1 MALPEGVETKT
12 IRKKSGKAYTYYYWN
27 PGRNTDREGE
37 RIKLPDATKHPARF
51 FAEVERRRNS
61 TPTSYPAGSIGDLI
75 TRYRASDE
83 FKRLSE
89 GTQSNYEVHMRRFEA
104 HDTWGMVAV
113 RDLAPITVQTA
124 RDAMKETAV
133 MANQMLSVGR
143 TIWDWAIP
151 LDLAKFNPF
160 DKVRDFDIPDR
171 GHVPWP
177 SWVIDYVRTH
187 AWPDLVR
194 MMRLGVMTCQRGSDL
209 IRMGPEHRDRNGLWC
224 RPLKTRKRRRSF
236 HIPLAAADAL
246 EIDQWAET
254 PVTFTNSRWLKP
266 IDRFREDLYLY
277 SPKGAQYTADGLRA
291 RVGVA
296 GLPTPRKDGRYVAA
310 GKNGL
315 PPRSRSTIGTSSPT
329 TLTIRPST
337 ACAAPASWRAP
348 SKATRSTRSR
358 TTSACPGRTSS
369 TTCASRIRC
378 RSRPKGKSGFGWSRT
393 RTRPRTFGQL
403 YHHYQT
409 PDLENSSAIL
419 ENFRKKCCKISH
431 FGGEWCN
438 GSTTDSDSVCLGSNP
453 SSPASPPL
461 RSPVGSFF
469 QKS

>member
-1 MALPEGVETKT
+1 MANWKSDALACPREAAKPLSAKSVSNSKRFREPYRIGEVQSFGEKWTFWRIISRLFRSGVRSSNEKSLLALPEGVETKT

-37 RIKLPDATKHPARF
+37 RIKLPDAIKHPARF

-61 TPTSYPAGSIGDLI
+61 TPTCYPAGSIGDLI

-194 MMRLGVMTCQRGSDL
+194 MMQLGVMTCQRGSDL

-246 EIDQWAET
+246 EIDRWAET

-291 RVGVA
+291 RWGRWLADTQEGRVLCRRWKEWVGTQVKKYDWDIDPDDA
-296 GLPTPRKDGRYVAA
+296 DHPRAA
-310 GKNGL
+310 
-315 PPRSRSTIGTSSPT
+315 RHRD
-329 TLTIRPST
+329 
-337 ACAAPASWRAP
+337 
-348 SKATRSTRSR
+348 
-358 TTSACPGRTSS
+358 
-369 TTCASRIRC
+369 
-378 RSRPKGKSGFGWSRT
+378 SRPR
-393 RTRPRTFGQL
+393 RARL
-403 YHHYQT
+403 
-409 PDLENSSAIL
+409 
-419 ENFRKKCCKISH
+419 
-431 FGGEWCN
+431 
-438 GSTTDSDSVCLGSNP
+438 
-453 SSPASPPL
+453 
-461 RSPVGSFF
+461 
-469 QKS
+469 

>member
-37 RIKLPDATKHPARF
+37 RIKLPDAIKHPARF

-177 SWVIDYVRTH
+177 SWVIDYVRTQ
-187 AWPDLVR
+187 A
-194 MMRLGVMTCQRGSDL
+194 
-209 IRMGPEHRDRNGLWC
+209 
-224 RPLKTRKRRRSF
+224 
-236 HIPLAAADAL
+236 
-246 EIDQWAET
+246 
-254 PVTFTNSRWLKP
+254 
-266 IDRFREDLYLY
+266 
-277 SPKGAQYTADGLRA
+277 
-291 RVGVA
+291 
-296 GLPTPRKDGRYVAA
+296 
-310 GKNGL
+310 
-315 PPRSRSTIGTSSPT
+315 
-329 TLTIRPST
+329 
-337 ACAAPASWRAP
+337 
-348 SKATRSTRSR
+348 
-358 TTSACPGRTSS
+358 
-369 TTCASRIRC
+369 
-378 RSRPKGKSGFGWSRT
+378 
-393 RTRPRTFGQL
+393 
-403 YHHYQT
+403 
-409 PDLENSSAIL
+409 
-419 ENFRKKCCKISH
+419 
-431 FGGEWCN
+431 
-438 GSTTDSDSVCLGSNP
+438 
-453 SSPASPPL
+453 
-461 RSPVGSFF
+461 
-469 QKS
+469 